1 MYHLRDTAT
10 YLNNKKKLLYLAVFA
25 GAVFLVFIGVSIEQ
39 AITNGSEQKARM
51 YQTAIQTKTEKELNY
66 SIDTKQ
72 GRVLAPVTIKQ
83 VDLVKFPEMNKSY
96 PYVHKEEE
104 TYTKHSRQ
112 NCTTDSNNNTT
123 CTTEYYYTW
132 DTTDS
137 WLVRANEVKM
147 ASRNYPF
154 DLFSL
159 QSTPIDAKDII
170 DGEKDR
176 YVYVENKGIFGFD
189 IDLWQEADEGDKRY
203 SYDVVNLPQSGT
215 VFLNVTETVRP
226 AFGDKVEL
234 YTKNSQEL
242 VRDAQNSAQTKSTIF
257 TVFWTI
263 LVLLELGGL
272 GYAVYQYQE
281 Y

>member
-1 MYHLRDTAT
+1 MSTNKTTDNAVKKVTDT
-10 YLNNKKKLLYLAVFA
+10 
-25 GAVFLVFIGVSIEQ
+25 
-39 AITNGSEQKARM
+39 ITKDLPN
-51 YQTAIQTKTEKELNY
+51 
-66 SIDTKQ
+66 
-72 GRVLAPVTIKQ
+72 
-83 VDLVKFPEMNKSY
+83 LVK
-96 PYVHKEEE
+96 
-104 TYTKHSRQ
+104 
-112 NCTTDSNNNTT
+112 
-123 CTTEYYYTW
+123 
-132 DTTDS
+132 
-137 WLVRANEVKM
+137 
-147 ASRNYPF
+147 
-154 DLFSL
+154 
-159 QSTPIDAKDII
+159 
-170 DGEKDR
+170 
-176 YVYVENKGIFGFD
+176 ENKGIFGFD